1 MKRNPLR
8 SLETIA
14 GYLRR
19 GVELNRIDANLLGK
33 ALYQIAQEIS
43 GEDLGIRED
52 YVKLTLEM
60 LKQKTEA
67 TK

>member
-1 MKRNPLR
+1 MRRKPLH

-14 GYLRR
+14 GYLRK

-43 GEDLGIRED
+43 GEDLGIREN
-52 YVKLTLEM
+52 YVKLALET
-60 LKQKTEA
+60 LKQKAETQ
-67 TK
+67 K